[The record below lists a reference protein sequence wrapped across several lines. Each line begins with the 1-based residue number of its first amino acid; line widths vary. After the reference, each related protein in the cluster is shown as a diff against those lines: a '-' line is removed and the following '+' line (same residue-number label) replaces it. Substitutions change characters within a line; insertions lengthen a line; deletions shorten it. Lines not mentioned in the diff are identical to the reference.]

1 MFNNP
6 YQQQMLSYP
15 QPTPITTPQLNTP
28 RSITRV
34 NGENGAR
41 MYQMP
46 PNSEDLLLDES
57 LPIVWLVQT
66 DGAGYKTVTPYD
78 VTPHQTQA
86 TPDFNSLESRI
97 KKLEDIINESH
108 SKRNR
113 NNESR
118 KDQTGVSNG

>member
-1 MFNNP
+1 MYNP
-6 YQQQMLSYP
+6 YQQQMLPYP
-15 QPTPITTPQLNTP
+15 QPTPITPQLNNSH
-28 RSITRV
+28 SITRV

-66 DGAGYKTVTPYD
+66 DGAGYKTITPYD
-78 VTPHQTQA
+78 VTPHQNEVA
-86 TPDFNSLESRI
+86 PDYKSLESRI
-97 KKLEDIINESH
+97 EKLEDIINESH

-113 NNESR
+113 NNQSN
-118 KDQTGVSNG
+118 KDQTGVQHG